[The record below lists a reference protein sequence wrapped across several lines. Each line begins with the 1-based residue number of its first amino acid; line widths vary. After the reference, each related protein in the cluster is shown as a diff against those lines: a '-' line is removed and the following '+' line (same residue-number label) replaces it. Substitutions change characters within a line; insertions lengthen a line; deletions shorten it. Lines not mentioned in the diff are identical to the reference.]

1 MPTRRRLIVGL
12 GNPGESYEATRHNV
26 GFVVI
31 DNLAAQ
37 CRVEMKLR
45 GRAQARTGRGKWRGY
60 PLVLAQPQTWM
71 NRSGKAV
78 AYLKRKFGLAASEIL
93 VIVDDIYLPLGMLR
107 LRAAGGAGGHNGMQ
121 SIIDE
126 IGTAGFPRLRIG
138 VGGDFE
144 RGHQSAHV
152 LSEFSPE
159 EAERIQ
165 PALKEA
171 CSAIRT
177 YVTDGMTMAM
187 NRHNR
192 RR

>member
-37 CRVEMKLR
+37 CRVEMKFI
-45 GRAQARTGRGKWRGY
+45 GRAQARTGRAKWRGY
-60 PLVLAQPQTWM
+60 PIVLAQPQTWM
-71 NRSGKAV
+71 NLSGKAV
-78 AYLKRKFGLAASEIL
+78 AYLKRNLGLAASEIF
-93 VIVDDIYLPLGMLR
+93 VIVDDIYLPLGRLR

-126 IGTAGFPRLRIG
+126 IGTADFPRLRIG
-138 VGGDFE
+138 VGSDYD
-144 RGHQSAHV
+144 RGRQSAHV

-159 EAERIQ
+159 EVDLIQ

-171 CSAIRT
+171 CEAVKT
-177 YVTDGMTMAM
+177 YVTDGMTLAM